1 MQILLVLMG
10 MIAFATV
17 GFGVMILASPYS
29 RRCWA
34 VWLLTTA
41 TAQEE
46 KRSAILAIEAEQKR
60 RESEMRVSYGL
71 DPIPPFQRESE
82 NKLAKRANA

>member
-34 VWLLTTA
+34 IWLLTTA
-41 TAQEE
+41 EAMES
-46 KRSAILAIEAEQKR
+46 KRAALLEIHREQKL
-60 RESEMRVSYGL
+60 RESEMRVSYGI
-71 DPIPPFQRESE
+71 DAISPFRKEPESKIE
-82 NKLAKRANA
+82 KRVNA